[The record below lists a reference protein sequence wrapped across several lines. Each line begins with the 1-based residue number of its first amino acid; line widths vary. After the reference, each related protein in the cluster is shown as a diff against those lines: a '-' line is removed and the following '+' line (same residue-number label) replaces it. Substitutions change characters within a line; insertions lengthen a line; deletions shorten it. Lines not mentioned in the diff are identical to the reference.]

1 MRKKSSPFSKP
12 RGRRRI
18 PLVDLRQHAQRD
30 RKSVTLISRLRTP
43 LVGIALSSAA
53 VLILL
58 LICSGCGRGSDVV
71 TGPAS
76 YSVSGTVSEGVEG
89 DGMVASVSISNDAGV
104 IATVTTDADGRFEF
118 TGLAAGDMTIRA
130 TSAHHTP
137 AQLGVRVPP
146 STNRALL
153 RLMPSD

>member
-1 MRKKSSPFSKP
+1 MQRKSLLFSKA
-12 RGRRRI
+12 RARRRI
-18 PLVDLRQHAQRD
+18 PLVDLRQCARHD
-30 RKSVTLISRLRTP
+30 RKSVTIISRLRTP
-43 LVGIALSSAA
+43 LVGIALSSTA
-53 VLILL
+53 VLTLL
-58 LICSGCGRGSDVV
+58 LISSGCGRGSDVV

-89 DGMVASVSISNDAGV
+89 DGIVASVSIANDAGV

-118 TGLAAGDMTIRA
+118 TGLPAGTMTVRA
-130 TSAHHTP
+130 TSAYHTP

-146 STNRALL
+146 STDRAIL